1 MLQDEMFM
9 ADIRA
14 NPELYYPDESPPAHP
29 QAQPTGSHPSYP
41 HTMPASSA
49 SSSHSP
55 YVQQSYGQQSSASSH
70 ASHPVHAARGDFSG
84 MGTSSPAAPNSA
96 AHASFRDKFNSLTS
110 AAKKRLL
117 TIAAKRKEA
126 PSKYGSERTD
136 LASGLL
142 SDDSAEPSVVA
153 GSSRRDSERVGER
166 DVEPAALSAET
177 APLEDGVYTN
187 EDDSAGQGSGYV
199 PPSMVG
205 DLHVGGSGGKKWSQ

>member
-14 NPELYYPDESPPAHP
+14 NPELYFTDEAPAHSLQHPHP

-41 HTMPASSA
+41 HTLPP
-49 SSSHSP
+49 SSSSSP
-55 YVQQSYGQQSSASSH
+55 SYVPTSSSP
-70 ASHPVHAARGDFSG
+70 SHPVHAARGDFSG
-84 MGTSSPAAPNSA
+84 MGTSSVPSSA

-126 PSKYGSERTD
+126 PSKYDSDRTD

-142 SDDSAEPSVVA
+142 SDADSAETSII
-153 GSSRRDSERVGER
+153 GGGRGKTDSERAGER
-166 DVEPAALSAET
+166 DVEPAALSAST

-187 EDDSAGQGSGYV
+187 DDDGAGQGTGSGYV

-205 DLHVGGSGGKKWSQ
+205 DLHVGGSGGKKW